1 MFDTPSPSDRPSPL
15 LDRFAD
21 RTVTTD
27 VALRAT
33 RSERI
38 DHLKRSIVRDVGDL
52 LNTRTRCLSYPARLV
67 ELDNSMV
74 AYGLPDF
81 GRHAFATAAVQQQLR
96 DVLRRVIGAFEPRL
110 SSVSVALLS
119 RDGPPDG
126 VVRFRIDG
134 QLNMVDEWVAFVSEF
149 SVSTGRFARLG
160 ELR

>member
-33 RSERI
+33 RHERI
-38 DHLKRSIVRDVGDL
+38 DHLKRSIVRDLHDL

-67 ELDNSMV
+67 ELDNSPV

-81 GRHAFATAAVQQQLR
+81 GRHAFASVTVQQQLR
-96 DVLRRVIGAFEPRL
+96 EALQRAIGAFEPRL
-110 SSVSVALLS
+110 SNVTVALLPS
-119 RDGPPDG
+119 DGPPDG
-126 VVRFRIDG
+126 VVRFQIDG
-134 QLNMVDEWVAFVSEF
+134 QLNMVDDWVALVSEF
-149 SVSTGRFARLG
+149 SVSTGRLARLG